1 MIEIGCQTYSLR
13 HHSTSEMLACA
24 RKAGFRALELWVGHA
39 DHAGGPALAARVRA
53 AAEETG
59 LRIHAYSA
67 GGFVRAALD
76 DVEERLASAFR
87 FAEALGTD
95 LVTGVVDRRAVP
107 IVDALCRE
115 TGMRFGI
122 ENHWYAE
129 FARAED
135 YLAALGGTSPL
146 VGVTLDTGHLTAA
159 GQRPAAALLLLGGRV
174 FDIHL
179 KDVVMSNRL
188 ERWVLRRPR
197 MEPRTV
203 GSGEADLVPFL
214 GALAADYRGALAI
227 EDERPE
233 LPLSELQA
241 SLRATSRILRA
252 APAPAAAA
260 AHLSMIAPPAPGGS

>member
-53 AAEETG
+53 AAEEVG

-67 GGFVRAALD
+67 GGFLRAALAE
-76 DVEERLASAFR
+76 VEKQLASAFR

-115 TGMRFGI
+115 TGVRFGI
-122 ENHWYAE
+122 ENHWYAD

-135 YLAALGGTSPL
+135 YLAALGATSSL

-159 GQRPAAALLLLGGRV
+159 GQRPAAALLLLGDRV

-197 MEPRTV
+197 MEARTV
-203 GSGEADLVPFL
+203 GNGDADLVPFL
-214 GALAADYRGALAI
+214 AALAADGYRGALAI

-252 APAPAAAA
+252 APASPAALQVA
-260 AHLSMIAPPAPGGS
+260 MTAPLAPGGA